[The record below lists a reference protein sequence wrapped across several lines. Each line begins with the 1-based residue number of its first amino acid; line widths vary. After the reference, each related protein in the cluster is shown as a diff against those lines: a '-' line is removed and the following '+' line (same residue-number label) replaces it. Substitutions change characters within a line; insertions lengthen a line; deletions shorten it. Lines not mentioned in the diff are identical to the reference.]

1 MMKKLIF
8 LLLFPV
14 VCFAQH
20 PAIWDVSRILFV
32 SPNTPV
38 LSGNPTTLVLTSVS
52 GSQGGSQSYRL
63 AGSNLGSNAVTV
75 PTPLGYVS
83 SIDNSTFST
92 NAITVNPVSGAVNQ
106 LIYYALAS
114 TNGAGTLNATATATC
129 TVGSSNLSV
138 PITLKGTVSAPAGTF
153 SASPTSI
160 AGLNGNQ
167 GTAGTSQTVTATFA
181 NSTITATAPTNTEIS
196 KDGGSTWSGS
206 QSFSTGSPLAL
217 RIRTQ
222 ASASAGAV
230 SGNLAFTGTNSAPSQ
245 NVAVSGTIS
254 PATVAK
260 GVDTVMSQSYSN
272 VSTMPINFSSFTSS
286 YRYMKIVFYDV
297 TASTSGALL
306 EAQVSANGTTFD
318 AGTANYTWVYTAK
331 TSPTSSS
338 TGDVAATI
346 YGISGGMTTTT
357 GSGLSGYVEVFN
369 PNSSTKQPQ
378 GLGVVNGTGLLDISF
393 AFTRLNVQQFKG
405 FQLLPSTGTLSGKIY
420 IIGIH

>member
-222 ASASAGAV
+222 
-230 SGNLAFTGTNSAPSQ
+230 
-245 NVAVSGTIS
+245 
-254 PATVAK
+254 
-260 GVDTVMSQSYSN
+260 
-272 VSTMPINFSSFTSS
+272 
-286 YRYMKIVFYDV
+286 
-297 TASTSGALL
+297 
-306 EAQVSANGTTFD
+306 
-318 AGTANYTWVYTAK
+318 
-331 TSPTSSS
+331 
-338 TGDVAATI
+338 
-346 YGISGGMTTTT
+346 
-357 GSGLSGYVEVFN
+357 
-369 PNSSTKQPQ
+369 
-378 GLGVVNGTGLLDISF
+378 
-393 AFTRLNVQQFKG
+393 
-405 FQLLPSTGTLSGKIY
+405 
-420 IIGIH
+420 